1 MISGIGT
8 CVNISAT
15 FTYIFQE
22 NNTFKVE
29 KCKYTYTRLFMM
41 EIQFIKLV
49 KMDIYI
55 CYILNHQKT

>member
-1 MISGIGT
+1 MISAVGT

-29 KCKYTYTRLFMM
+29 KWEYTYIALFIM
-41 EIQFIKLV
+41 EIQFIKLA
-49 KMDIYI
+49 KMDVYI
-55 CYILNHQKT
+55 CYILNH